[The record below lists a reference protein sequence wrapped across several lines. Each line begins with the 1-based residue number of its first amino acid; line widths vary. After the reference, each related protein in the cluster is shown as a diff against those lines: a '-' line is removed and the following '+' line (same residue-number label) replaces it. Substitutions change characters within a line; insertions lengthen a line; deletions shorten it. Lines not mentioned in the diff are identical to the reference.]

1 MVCVAR
7 LKRRPNAISAKAN
20 LRISAQLGGSRT
32 RHHDRSR
39 DDLELAAA
47 RHHLALM
54 FFPDQRDGASEKSRF
69 GPFIGMTT
77 IIRAL
82 KATDCLGVSCI
93 LSGVSDVRL
102 AEV

>member
-7 LKRRPNAISAKAN
+7 LKRRSNATSTKAN

-39 DDLELAAA
+39 DVSKDLELAAA

-54 FFPDQRDGASEKSRF
+54 FFSDQRDGASEKSRF
-69 GPFIGMTT
+69 GPFIDMTDHT
-77 IIRAL
+77 SAQSHR
-82 KATDCLGVSCI
+82 
-93 LSGVSDVRL
+93 LSWCELYIVRS
-102 AEV
+102 VRRKVR